1 MSYGE
6 TITVVIDGRRAYATA
21 MSGVDAGQAVRT
33 VRSYLRWV
41 TRAKP
46 GDYLIALSAVSASM
60 PLIGRH
66 IQPISGMA
74 ALGVCGRTY
83 LPGIVSSMARARF
96 DPGGYQLLREQ
107 LALTPAVLTE
117 ALQGIVSADDLAHPW
132 PSHPQR
138 APLWKAAGQRRYVHR
153 PSVHYGDHPS
163 QVLDVW
169 RSQEHPG
176 TPAPVLVYIPGG
188 AWVFGSR
195 TLQGHALMA
204 HLVRRGWVCLSL
216 EYRTSPQHRWPRQM
230 TDVKAAIAWARAHVG
245 EFGGDPEFI
254 VAAGCSAGG
263 HLATLAGL
271 TANDPQWQTE
281 LPADADTS
289 VDAVVSLYG
298 LYDWQDRSTIQ
309 RARFMEF
316 LERVVVKRSQ
326 ARHPEMFDAASPVG
340 RIHEAAPPFLVVHG
354 SRDSLIPVGEARAFV
369 GKLRSV
375 SAATVGYVE
384 LPGVGH
390 GFDLIDGSRTGAVV
404 AAIGR
409 FLRQIHQDRPA
420 AKAGA
425 AI

>member
-6 TITVVIDGRRAYATA
+6 TITVVKYGRRAYAAA
-21 MSGVDAGQAVRT
+21 MSGLDAGQAVRT
-33 VRSYLRWV
+33 VRSYLRWM

-46 GDYLIALSAVSASM
+46 GDYLIALSALSAST
-60 PLIGRH
+60 PVIGRH

-96 DPGGYQLLREQ
+96 DPGGHQLRRQQ
-107 LALTPAVLTE
+107 LALTPSVLTE

-153 PSVHYGDHPS
+153 STVHYGDHPS

-176 TPAPVLVYIPGG
+176 VPAPVLIYIPGG

-204 HLVRRGWVCLSL
+204 DLVRRGWVCLSL
-216 EYRTSPQHRWPRQM
+216 EYRTSPQHRWPLQM
-230 TDVKAAIAWARAHVG
+230 TDVKAAIAWARANVAD
-245 EFGGDPEFI
+245 FGGDPNFV

-271 TANDPQWQTE
+271 TANDPQWQAD

-289 VDAVVSLYG
+289 VDAVVSVYG
-298 LYDWQDRSTIQ
+298 LYDWHDRSTPE
-309 RARFMEF
+309 RDRFLEF
-316 LERVVVKRSQ
+316 LERVVVQRSQ
-326 ARHPEMFDAASPVG
+326 TRRPEVFRAASPMERV
-340 RIHEAAPPFLVVHG
+340 HSSAPPFLVVHG
-354 SRDSLIPVGEARAFV
+354 SRDSLIPIDEARTFV
-369 GKLRSV
+369 HKLRSV
-375 SAATVGYVE
+375 SAAPVGYVE

-390 GFDLIDGSRTGAVV
+390 GSTSRELT
-404 AAIGR
+404 
-409 FLRQIHQDRPA
+409 QP
-420 AKAGA
+420 
-425 AI
+425 

>member
-1 MSYGE
+1 M
-6 TITVVIDGRRAYATA
+6 
-21 MSGVDAGQAVRT
+21 
-33 VRSYLRWV
+33 
-41 TRAKP
+41 
-46 GDYLIALSAVSASM
+46 
-60 PLIGRH
+60 
-66 IQPISGMA
+66 
-74 ALGVCGRTY
+74 
-83 LPGIVSSMARARF
+83 
-96 DPGGYQLLREQ
+96 
-107 LALTPAVLTE
+107 
-117 ALQGIVSADDLAHPW
+117 
-132 PSHPQR
+132 
-138 APLWKAAGQRRYVHR
+138 
-153 PSVHYGDHPS
+153 HYGDHPS

-176 TPAPVLVYIPGG
+176 APAPVLVYIPGG

-230 TDVKAAIAWARAHVG
+230 TDVKAAIAWARANVAD
-245 EFGGDPEFI
+245 FGGDPEFI

-298 LYDWQDRSTIQ
+298 LYDWQDRSTVQ

-326 ARHPEMFDAASPVG
+326 VRHPEVFDAASPVD

-369 GKLRSV
+369 EKLRSV
-375 SAATVGYVE
+375 SATTVGLCRVARRRSRIRSDRRQHVPAQLSPPSDDSSVRSTRIDR
-384 LPGVGH
+384 LPKQARPSDTRPSCVRRGVRGWS
-390 GFDLIDGSRTGAVV
+390 LRRASR
-404 AAIGR
+404 R
-409 FLRQIHQDRPA
+409 LFQKMLM
-420 AKAGA
+420 K
-425 AI
+425 